1 MSTGPGHRAH
11 ARIDL
16 AAVHHNVTTLVRRA
30 APAEVMVVVK
40 ADAYGHGAP
49 QIARTARDAG
59 ARWLGVAFTDEALA
73 LRAAGDRGAL
83 LAWLLAPGDRIAA
96 CVAADI
102 DLSASAPWTLLE
114 IATAAREA
122 ARVAR
127 VHLAVDTGL
136 GREGAPEAHWDEL
149 FEAAAVAQRDGDVRI
164 VGLWSHL
171 AQADEP
177 GADSVD
183 AQAQAFQRARARAA
197 AAGLTPE
204 VCHLANSAATLTRP
218 DLHHDLVRIGIAAY
232 GITPN
237 DALGDVAQWDLRPA
251 MSLRTRLSLVKP
263 ISAGTGVSYG
273 LEWRA
278 PHDTHVGLIPVGYG
292 DGVPRQ
298 ATHHGLM
305 VSIHGRLYP
314 IVGRIC
320 MDQVMIN
327 LGPELHAHVGDEVIC
342 FGSGAAPSAQEWGR
356 AAGTIGYD
364 IVTRMGSRL
373 MRQYVESV

>member
-11 ARIDL
+11 ARVDL
-16 AAVHHNVTTLVRRA
+16 TALRHNVATLVHRA
-30 APAEVMVVVK
+30 APAQVMVVVK
-40 ADAYGHGAP
+40 ADAYGHGAAP
-49 QIARTARDAG
+49 VARAARESG
-59 ARWLGVAFTDEALA
+59 ASWLGVAFTDEALA
-73 LRAAGDRGAL
+73 LRQAGDRGRL
-83 LAWLLAPGDRIAA
+83 LAWLLAPGDRIHE
-96 CVAADI
+96 CLAADV

-114 IATAAREA
+114 IATAARES

-136 GREGAPEAHWDEL
+136 GREGARESQWEEL
-149 FEAAAVAQRDGDVRI
+149 FEAAAIAQRDGDIRV

-171 AQADEP
+171 AQADEI
-177 GADSVD
+177 GAESVD
-183 AQAQAFQRARARAA
+183 MQAQTFARARERAV

-218 DLHHDLVRIGIAAY
+218 DLQHDLVRVGIAAY

-237 DALGDVAQWDLRPA
+237 EDLGDVSQWDLRPV
-251 MSLRTRLSLVKP
+251 MSLRTRLSLVKAIP
-263 ISAGTGVSYG
+263 AGAGVSYG

-278 PHDTHVGLIPVGYG
+278 PRDTHIGLLPVGYG

-305 VSIHGRLYP
+305 VSIGGRLYP
-314 IVGRIC
+314 VVGRIC
-320 MDQVMIN
+320 MDQIMVD
-327 LGPELHAHVGDEVIC
+327 LGPDLVARVGDDVVC
-342 FGSGAAPSAQEWGR
+342 FGSAAAPSAQQWGL

-373 MRQYVESV
+373 QRQYVESR